1 MCFEN
6 TSFDLHILKFNVG
19 GKNQYLKIIFVLEL
33 LFLLWGKHFLGWW
46 PHGNEYLTTFAIT
59 FEMFSMHA

>member
-19 GKNQYLKIIFVLEL
+19 GKNQYLKIVFVWEL

-46 PHGNEYLTTFAIT
+46 PHGNEYLRTFAIT